1 MNKKVYIIWIWWIW
15 VSWIARYYNHIWW
28 EVYWSD
34 LTNSELIENLK
45 TEKIDIF
52 IWERS
57 DFITWDI
64 DLVIYTEAIPKEN
77 KELQKA
83 LKLNIKTLTY
93 PEALAL
99 ISNDKKL
106 IAISWSHWKSTTT
119 SMISI
124 LMQNSKLKINTIVW
138 SLLKEFGGKN
148 SYFSDS
154 EYFSIE
160 ACEYKRSFLKYTPYI
175 WIITNIDL
183 DHLDYYKNLEDYIDA
198 FECFINNIKTWWYII
213 INWYDNSSL
222 KLVGK
227 RKNINYVIIYND
239 YYEIIDNDLIKKYN
253 IPDFTLKIPW
263 KHILFDAKIAYT
275 TWKIIWLSDDEIINS
290 LTKYNGIWRRSEI
303 IWETLNWNILM
314 SDYGHHPTEIKLNL
328 EALKNKYMNR
338 EIVCIFQPHQ
348 YNRTLELLNDF
359 KDSFLNCD
367 LLIVPNIYKSRDT
380 LEDMQKINWE
390 SFLNYINLKNKIFW
404 NWLNNTLEIIKKLD
418 IENPWKYLFILQ
430 WAWDID
436 NLRYDIEIKRD

>member
-1 MNKKVYIIWIWWIW
+1 MNKKIYIIWIWWIW

-34 LTNSELIENLK
+34 LTNSELIENLRA
-45 TEKIDIF
+45 EKIDIF

-57 DFITWDI
+57 DFVSHNI
-64 DLVIYTEAIPKEN
+64 DLVIYTEAIPKDN

-99 ISNDKKL
+99 IANDKKL

-183 DHLDYYKNLEDYIDA
+183 DHLDYYKDLEDYIDA
-198 FECFINNIKTWWYII
+198 FKDFINNIKTWWYVI
-213 INWYDNSSL
+213 INWYDNNSL

-227 RKNINYVIIYND
+227 RKNINYVIVYND

-263 KHILFDAKIAYT
+263 KHILFDSKIAYT

-328 EALKNKYMNR
+328 EALKNKYINR

-404 NWLNNTLEIIKKLD
+404 NGLDNTLEIIKKLD
-418 IENPWKYLFILQ
+418 INNPWKYLFILQ
-430 WAWDID
+430 GAWDID
-436 NLRYDIEIKRD
+436 NLRYDIEVKRD

>member
-15 VSWIARYYNHIWW
+15 VSWIARYYNHIWY

-34 LTNSELIENLK
+34 STNSELIENLK
-45 TEKIDIF
+45 KEKIDIF
-52 IWERS
+52 IWERN
-57 DFITWDI
+57 DFISRGI
-64 DLVIYTEAIPKEN
+64 DLVIYTEAIPKNN

-83 LKLNIKTLTY
+83 LELGIKTLTY

-99 ISNDKKL
+99 IANDKKL
-106 IAISWSHWKSTTT
+106 IAISGSHWKSTTT

-124 LMQNSKLKINTIVW
+124 LMQNSNLKINTIVW

-175 WIITNIDL
+175 WVITNIDL
-183 DHLDYYKNLEDYIDA
+183 DHLDYYKDLEDYISA
-198 FECFINNIKTWWYII
+198 FESFINNIKIWWYVL
-213 INWYDNSSL
+213 INWYDKNSL

-227 RKNINYVIIYND
+227 RQDINYIIIYND
-239 YYEIIDNDLIKKYN
+239 YYEVINNELIKKYT
-253 IPDFTLKIPW
+253 IPNFSLKIPG

-275 TWKIIWLSDDEIINS
+275 VWKIVWLDDDLIINS
-290 LTKYNGIWRRSEI
+290 LKNYNGIWRRSEI
-303 IWETLNWNILM
+303 VWETLNWNILM

-328 EALKNKYMNR
+328 EALKDKYKNK

-348 YNRTLELLNDF
+348 YNRTLELLEDF
-359 KDSFLNCD
+359 KESFLNSD
-367 LLIVPNIYKSRDT
+367 LLIVPNIYKSRDS
-380 LEDMQKINWE
+380 LEDMWKINWE
-390 SFLNYINLKNKIFW
+390 SFLNYINHNNKIFW
-404 NWLNNTLEIIKKLD
+404 NWLENTLEIIKKLD
-418 IENPWKYLFILQ
+418 IDNPNKYLFILQ

>member
-28 EVYWSD
+28 SVYWSD
-34 LTNSELIENLK
+34 STNSELIENLK
-45 TEKIDIF
+45 KEKIDIF
-52 IWERS
+52 IWERN
-57 DFITWDI
+57 DFIGSNI
-64 DLVIYTEAIPKEN
+64 DLVIYTEAIPKNN
-77 KELQKA
+77 KELQIA
-83 LKLNIKTLTY
+83 LELGIKTLTY

-99 ISNDKKL
+99 IANDKKL
-106 IAISWSHWKSTTT
+106 IAISGSHWKSTTT

-124 LMQNSKLKINTIVW
+124 LMQNSSLKINTIVW

-175 WIITNIDL
+175 WVITNIDL
-183 DHLDYYKNLEDYIDA
+183 DHLDYYKDLEDYMSA
-198 FECFINNIKTWWYII
+198 FESFINNIKIWWYVL

-227 RKNINYVIIYND
+227 RKNINYVVVCDD
-239 YYEIIDNDLIKKYN
+239 YYEVINNELIEKYK
-253 IPDFTLKIPW
+253 IPDFSLKIPG

-275 TWKIIWLSDDEIINS
+275 VWKIVWLDDDLIISS
-290 LTKYNGIWRRSEI
+290 LKNYNGIWRRSEI
-303 IWETLNWNILM
+303 VWETLNWNILM

-328 EALKNKYMNR
+328 EALKDKYKNK
-338 EIVCIFQPHQ
+338 EILCIFQPHQ
-348 YNRTLELLNDF
+348 YNRTLELLEDF
-359 KDSFLNCD
+359 KESFLNCD

-380 LEDMQKINWE
+380 LEDMWKINWE
-390 SFLNYINLKNKIFW
+390 SFLNYINHNNKIFW
-404 NWLNNTLEIIKKLD
+404 DGFDNTLEIIKKLD
-418 IENPWKYLFILQ
+418 KNNPNKYLFILQ

-436 NLRYDIEIKRD
+436 NLRYYIEIKRD